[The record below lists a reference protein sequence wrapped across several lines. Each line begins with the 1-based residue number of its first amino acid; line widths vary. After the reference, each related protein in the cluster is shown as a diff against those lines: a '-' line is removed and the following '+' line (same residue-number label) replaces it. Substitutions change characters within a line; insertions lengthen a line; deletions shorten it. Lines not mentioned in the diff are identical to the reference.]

1 MIGLARRLTLVL
13 LFSIAGTAA
22 ALDYPTHA
30 VKWVVPYPPGGT
42 TDVLARIVSQWLSE
56 KMGQIGRAHV

>member
-1 MIGLARRLTLVL
+1 MIRLARTLALAFLVSL
-13 LFSIAGTAA
+13 AGFGSAA
-22 ALDYPTHA
+22 AIDYPTHA

-56 KMGQIGRAHV
+56 KMG